1 MAEIK
6 EKHPFWFKMRIERRQ
21 LIKQLPP
28 ETAVNVL
35 LACWEYL
42 ETAEIPPELDPM
54 ERIAFS
60 AFFPDMEEAW
70 RLYEQRIK
78 AKASPNNGKNSPDID
93 RYHTMSHGGEEESE
107 TEEESEPK
115 GEGEED
121 SPAPASK
128 NFSGDQR
135 VYDHDSNAYELAEYF
150 AKEKLVDF
158 PGRAQPTERDL
169 QKWAQALQ
177 ELHEENRVKWD
188 IVDGAMRFALD
199 NEWWSKR
206 VQSIFDFKKNFNK
219 IFAEAIQEQ
228 GYIPES

>member
-78 AKASPNNGKNSPDID
+78 AKAQPNNGKNLPDID
-93 RYHTMSHGGEEESE
+93 RRHTMSHGGEEEIDPKQD
-107 TEEESEPK
+107 EEQM
-115 GEGEED
+115 GEGED
-121 SPAPASK
+121 SPALASEI
-128 NFSGDQR
+128 FSGGQR
-135 VYDHDSNAYELAEYF
+135 KYDHASEAYQIAMYLAD
-150 AKEKLVDF
+150 EKAGDN
-158 PGRAQPTERDL
+158 PCRAQPTEAEL
-169 QKWAQALQ
+169 QKQAAALD
-177 ELHEENRVKWD
+177 ELHTQNGVAWDVMEEVMYRS
-188 IVDGAMRFALD
+188 LD
-199 NEWWSKR
+199 HDYWQR
-206 VQSIFDFKKNFNK
+206 QVQSAYDFKRHFNR
-219 IFAEAIQEQ
+219 ILADVSDR
-228 GYIPES
+228 G

>member
-78 AKASPNNGKNSPDID
+78 AKAAPNSGKNLSGIV
-93 RYHTMSHGGEEESE
+93 RYHTMSHGGEEE
-107 TEEESEPK
+107 TEPK
-115 GEGEED
+115 EDSEEDTEGEGEN

-128 NFSGDQR
+128 NYSGDQR
-135 VYDHDSNAYELAEYF
+135 MYEHDSNAYQIAKYLAD
-150 AKEKLVDF
+150 EKAGDN
-158 PGRAQPTERDL
+158 PCRAQPTEAEL
-169 QKWAQALQ
+169 QKQAAALD
-177 ELHEENRVKWD
+177 ELHTQNGVAWDVMEEVMYRS
-188 IVDGAMRFALD
+188 LD
-199 NEWWSKR
+199 HDYWQR
-206 VQSIFDFKKNFNK
+206 QVQSAYDFKRYFNR
-219 IFAEAIQEQ
+219 ILADVSDR
-228 GYIPES
+228 G